1 MQDTIPKQVSSATSI
16 LCPGHTRTVV
26 GLNRSETTPDG
37 VFFVSACLDKTPM
50 LRDMK
55 TGNWVGSFVG
65 HEGAVWSA
73 QVNKNATRVVTGSA
87 DFSGRLWNAVTGELL
102 HVFPEKHIV
111 KAACINLDSSLVAF
125 GGKSK
130 EVNIYSTSTF
140 DRVHTFD
147 FQEEVG
153 FLQFCPLPESPSLLL
168 CVGISGKLSLL
179 DASHEIRSLQLTDI
193 ILDVSLSGDVI
204 VVATCNG
211 VRFFSWDLTLLK
223 KKDYPF
229 HVNSCSLN
237 SEHTYYLISDVNT
250 IYEVDY
256 QTDVIH
262 RSYNGHHGVVLCLR
276 YSPDGT
282 SFISGSDDSSIRLWT
297 VD

>member
-1 MQDTIPKQVSSATSI
+1 M
-16 LCPGHTRTVV
+16 
-26 GLNRSETTPDG
+26 
-37 VFFVSACLDKTPM
+37 
-50 LRDMK
+50 
-55 TGNWVGSFVG
+55 
-65 HEGAVWSA
+65 
-73 QVNKNATRVVTGSA
+73 
-87 DFSGRLWNAVTGELL
+87 
-102 HVFPEKHIV
+102 
-111 KAACINLDSSLVAF
+111 VAF

-168 CVGISGKLSLL
+168 CVGISGKLSLPSFPAVSNRLL

-193 ILDVSLSGDVI
+193 ILDVSLSEDVI

-229 HVNSCSLN
+229 HVNSNRL
-237 SEHTYYLISDVNT
+237 SDV
-250 IYEVDY
+250 
-256 QTDVIH
+256 
-262 RSYNGHHGVVLCLR
+262 
-276 YSPDGT
+276 
-282 SFISGSDDSSIRLWT
+282 
-297 VD
+297 